1 MSINPL
7 NDITRVYL
15 DQVVESSHLETNMEK
30 RHEKNEKAIESMKKT
45 KGYKDMASAARKKM
59 EEATKPNDGN
69 LANNYPP
76 YDKVTRGD
84 VIAGATGKDQ
94 MGGKKKKGVKEGY
107 SNWRQDLSEVM
118 TDVEDK
124 KKIKEK
130 KVENRVTINPKI
142 NEAVEE
148 IGGTLL
154 EVVELDEIDF
164 VVESVYSELL
174 EEGYDENDIEDA
186 LEYALTEAKVTFGHD
201 TKEPESGASR
211 LVRAVGRLARQ
222 KLSSKVREVK
232 GAAKKAVVRGAR
244 AVASG
249 ASKLADK
256 VEGGSE
262 KKETTYRGAG
272 VGRKEK
278 VSSGSYTPPKAKTK
292 KAAAPKAKPST
303 TPAPKRKRK
312 SKLDDL
318 LASVRSEEVKIDE
331 ALNPKL
337 QAIEDKAKAEVAKR
351 AESAKA
357 EKEKRNRS
365 ASAFQAH
372 KKEVLA
378 KGGRPVDALDSWQKM
393 KKEELELDEK
403 LNLKKAEMG
412 DVIRDFYK
420 SKAPQFKGRS
430 KEKRREM
437 AIAAKLTAERGSRK
451 LGEQMPDTSTTP
463 DPAVDRKQEMLDK
476 AKLANLKMLQQK
488 QQMLQRQ
495 KLQMQKTGK
504 LPLEASYQP
513 EGEVVEAHRPPFGWK
528 SYGPTDDDKKPTVKI
543 PPEGVMQGGW
553 LKKEKNKKN

>member
-278 VSSGSYTPPKAKTK
+278 VSSGSYTPPKAATK
-292 KAAAPKAKPST
+292 KTAAPKAKVPAT
-303 TPAPKRKRK
+303 TAKKKKK
-312 SKLDDL
+312 SNLDDL
-318 LASVRSEEVKIDE
+318 LSSIRNESVI
-331 ALNPKL
+331 
-337 QAIEDKAKAEVAKR
+337 
-351 AESAKA
+351 
-357 EKEKRNRS
+357 
-365 ASAFQAH
+365 
-372 KKEVLA
+372 
-378 KGGRPVDALDSWQKM
+378 
-393 KKEELELDEK
+393 DEK
-403 LNLKKAEMG
+403 LNLKKAKMG
-412 DVIRDFYK
+412 DVIKDFYK
-420 SKAPQFKGRS
+420 SDAPQFKGRS

-437 AIAAKLTAERGSRK
+437 AIAAKLTAERGGRK
-451 LGEQMPDTSTTP
+451 LGEQMSDTSTTP

-528 SYGPTDDDKKPTVKI
+528 SYGPTNDDKKPTVKI

>member
-1 MSINPL
+1 
-7 NDITRVYL
+7 
-15 DQVVESSHLETNMEK
+15 
-30 RHEKNEKAIESMKKT
+30 
-45 KGYKDMASAARKKM
+45 
-59 EEATKPNDGN
+59 
-69 LANNYPP
+69 
-76 YDKVTRGD
+76 
-84 VIAGATGKDQ
+84 
-94 MGGKKKKGVKEGY
+94 
-107 SNWRQDLSEVM
+107 
-118 TDVEDK
+118 
-124 KKIKEK
+124 
-130 KVENRVTINPKI
+130 
-142 NEAVEE
+142 
-148 IGGTLL
+148 
-154 EVVELDEIDF
+154 
-164 VVESVYSELL
+164 
-174 EEGYDENDIEDA
+174 
-186 LEYALTEAKVTFGHD
+186 
-201 TKEPESGASR
+201 
-211 LVRAVGRLARQ
+211 
-222 KLSSKVREVK
+222 
-232 GAAKKAVVRGAR
+232 
-244 AVASG
+244 
-249 ASKLADK
+249 
-256 VEGGSE
+256 
-262 KKETTYRGAG
+262 GAG
-272 VGRKEK
+272 VGQKER
-278 VSSGSYTPPKAKTK
+278 VSSGSYTPPVKKKAEKPSDPWEGSATTPTKTKTK

-351 AESAKA
+351 AEAAKA

-437 AIAAKLTAERGSRK
+437 AIAAKLTAERGGRK

-463 DPAVDRKQEMLDK
+463 DPVVDRKQEMLDK
-476 AKLANLKMLQQK
+476 AKLANLKILQQK

-513 EGEVVEAHRPPFGWK
+513 EGEVVEAHRPPF
-528 SYGPTDDDKKPTVKI
+528 
-543 PPEGVMQGGW
+543 
-553 LKKEKNKKN
+553 

>member
-1 MSINPL
+1 MTMSINPL

-130 KVENRVTINPKI
+130 KVENRITINPKI

-201 TKEPESGASR
+201 TSVEKKKSGLMA
-211 LVRAVGRLARQ
+211 
-222 KLSSKVREVK
+222 
-232 GAAKKAVVRGAR
+232 AAK
-244 AVASG
+244 
-249 ASKLADK
+249 
-256 VEGGSE
+256 
-262 KKETTYRGAG
+262 
-272 VGRKEK
+272 
-278 VSSGSYTPPKAKTK
+278 
-292 KAAAPKAKPST
+292 
-303 TPAPKRKRK
+303 
-312 SKLDDL
+312 
-318 LASVRSEEVKIDE
+318 
-331 ALNPKL
+331 
-337 QAIEDKAKAEVAKR
+337 
-351 AESAKA
+351 
-357 EKEKRNRS
+357 
-365 ASAFQAH
+365 
-372 KKEVLA
+372 
-378 KGGRPVDALDSWQKM
+378 
-393 KKEELELDEK
+393 
-403 LNLKKAEMG
+403 
-412 DVIRDFYK
+412 
-420 SKAPQFKGRS
+420 
-430 KEKRREM
+430 
-437 AIAAKLTAERGSRK
+437 
-451 LGEQMPDTSTTP
+451 
-463 DPAVDRKQEMLDK
+463 
-476 AKLANLKMLQQK
+476 
-488 QQMLQRQ
+488 
-495 KLQMQKTGK
+495 
-504 LPLEASYQP
+504 
-513 EGEVVEAHRPPFGWK
+513 
-528 SYGPTDDDKKPTVKI
+528 
-543 PPEGVMQGGW
+543 
-553 LKKEKNKKN
+553 